1 MALTYD
7 LSFSK
12 SDEIVILI
20 LVPEI
25 RFLFSFTNINSLE
38 LVDRKDFV
46 EQNLKNVLHKKYF
59 ST

>member
-46 EQNLKNVLHKKYF
+46 EQNLKNVLHKTYF